1 MLRRAVCQTASNVYQ
16 PRPASP
22 DRGHGVRR
30 GAWVRR
36 SEFASS
42 FDSPVTSS
50 SRAVAS
56 LLRRTGVDV
65 CRLHVRSPGPWLGI
79 PRGLASLVRAPFD
92 SRKGLIGWT
101 PAGSLCDAGLTR
113 RAPGTGPPT
122 LRHGPSQPYDG
133 HPIRRGT
140 PPEEAETPRLVGA
153 ALDRVFLVG
162 FAFACSRLIP
172 VAAWVGGLHTS
183 AQHCVD
189 PSI

>member
-1 MLRRAVCQTASNVYQ
+1 M
-16 PRPASP
+16 
-22 DRGHGVRR
+22 
-30 GAWVRR
+30 
-36 SEFASS
+36 
-42 FDSPVTSS
+42 
-50 SRAVAS
+50 
-56 LLRRTGVDV
+56 
-65 CRLHVRSPGPWLGI
+65 
-79 PRGLASLVRAPFD
+79 
-92 SRKGLIGWT
+92 

-140 PPEEAETPRLVGA
+140 PPEEAKTLRLVGA

-183 AQHCVD
+183 AQHCSAGRETRGTCSLVIFTTDVGISQVVCLNPDLKDFEDGRNAPRPFVPVSPPPVD
-189 PSI
+189 FEGNHRPEHPLVSVLWLHLLAPLF